1 MSKLFRFFILLI
13 AFSLPLFWLW
23 MEWGQGNYQKLM
35 GAVIV
40 PAAKALGEKQL
51 NLFVLK
57 AHYMNAVPLVALI
70 LATPALSWKRR
81 LAVLLLGLTLLFVW
95 HLVFSLTL
103 NHYQTLWG
111 RDRRFYRLFIPAIS
125 INSAV
130 PVLLWIVLAWKG
142 VKELLG
148 EIFAR
153 PKETPAGR
161 N

>member
-1 MSKLFRFFILLI
+1 
-13 AFSLPLFWLW
+13 
-23 MEWGQGNYQKLM
+23 MEWGQANYQKLM

-40 PAAKALGEKQL
+40 PAAKTLGEKQL

-57 AHYMNAVPLVALI
+57 AHYMNAVPLIALI
-70 LATPALSWKRR
+70 LATPALSWRKR
-81 LAVLLLGLTLLFVW
+81 LTALLFGLAILFTW
-95 HLVFSLTL
+95 HLFFSLVL

-130 PVLLWIVLAWKG
+130 PVILWIVLVWRGA
-142 VKELLG
+142 KELLG
-148 EIFAR
+148 EIFTTSKGSQAV
-153 PKETPAGR
+153 K

>member
-1 MSKLFRFFILLI
+1 MPKLLRFFLLLI
-13 AFSLPLFWLW
+13 AFSFPLFWFW
-23 MEWGQGNYQKLM
+23 MEWGQTGYQKLM

-40 PAAKALGEKQL
+40 PAAKALGEKEL

-57 AHYMNAVPLVALI
+57 AHYINAVPLVALI
-70 LATPALSWKRR
+70 LATPAFGWKKR
-81 LAVLLLGLTLLFVW
+81 LAALAFGVVFLFAW
-95 HLVFSLTL
+95 HLFFSLVL

-130 PVLLWIVLAWKG
+130 PVILWLVLAWQG
-142 VKELLG
+142 AKELLG

-153 PKETPAGR
+153 PKE
-161 N
+161 

>member
-1 MSKLFRFFILLI
+1 MSKLFKFFVLLI
-13 AFSLPLFWLW
+13 GFSLPLFWVW
-23 MEWGQGNYQKLM
+23 MEWGQINYQKLM

-40 PAAKALGEKQL
+40 PIAHSLGEKEL

-70 LATPALSWKRR
+70 LATPALGWKKR
-81 LAVLLLGLTLLFVW
+81 LAALVLGLVLLLAW
-95 HLVFSLTL
+95 HLFFSLVL

-125 INSAV
+125 VNSAL
-130 PVLLWIVLAWKG
+130 PVILWLVLAWRG
-142 VKELLG
+142 AKELLG

-153 PKETPAGR
+153 PKE
-161 N
+161 

>member
-1 MSKLFRFFILLI
+1 MSKLLRFFLLLI
-13 AFSLPLFWLW
+13 AFSLPLFWFW
-23 MEWGQGNYQKLM
+23 IEWGQANYQKLM

-57 AHYMNAVPLVALI
+57 AHYLNAVPLVALI
-70 LATPALSWKRR
+70 LATPALSWRKR
-81 LAVLLLGLTLLFVW
+81 LTALLLGLAILFTW
-95 HLVFSLTL
+95 HLFFSLVL

-130 PVLLWIVLAWKG
+130 PVILWIVLAWRG
-142 VKELLG
+142 AKELLG
-148 EIFAR
+148 EIFTT
-153 PKETPAGR
+153 PKGSQAVK

>member
-1 MSKLFRFFILLI
+1 
-13 AFSLPLFWLW
+13 
-23 MEWGQGNYQKLM
+23 MEWGQANYQKLM

-40 PAAKALGEKQL
+40 PLANALGEKQL

-57 AHYMNAVPLVALI
+57 AHYMNAVPLIALI
-70 LATPALSWKRR
+70 LATPALTWRKR
-81 LAVLLLGLTLLFVW
+81 LTVLLLGLVILFTW
-95 HLVFSLTL
+95 HLFFSLVL

-111 RDRRFYRLFIPAIS
+111 RNRRFYRLFIPAIS

-130 PVLLWIVLAWKG
+130 PVILWIVLAWRG
-142 VKELLG
+142 AKELLG

-153 PKETPAGR
+153 SKESQTVK